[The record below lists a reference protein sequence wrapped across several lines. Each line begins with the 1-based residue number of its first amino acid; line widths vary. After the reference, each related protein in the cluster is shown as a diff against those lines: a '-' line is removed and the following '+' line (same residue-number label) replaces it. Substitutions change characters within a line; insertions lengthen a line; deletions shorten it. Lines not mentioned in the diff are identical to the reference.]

1 MKVEQ
6 KIYISILGH
15 WWNRKQGFAFVDT
28 KDYLADQIF
37 IRHKLRVY
45 FGYEFANNEGKHD
58 YLIIFCKVK
67 KKDVEEFDKCMKEL
81 QNKMLLLGYTD
92 YVDFATDL
100 VNKITQKAI
109 DVTDERRDN
118 YD

>member
-1 MKVEQ
+1 MEEEQ
-6 KIYISILGH
+6 KTYIDILGH

-37 IRHKLRVY
+37 IKHKLRVY
-45 FGYEFANNEGKHD
+45 FGAEYANNEGKHD
-58 YLIIFCKVK
+58 YLIIFCKIK

-100 VNKITQKAI
+100 VTKIEQGVSR
-109 DVTDERRDN
+109 DTDEKEK
-118 YD
+118 